1 MAQFKWNEENT
12 ATLTSS
18 VTEGVQVS
26 QAELHGLAETLGT
39 TARSVGSKLR
49 KIGYDV
55 QLASEVNKAGW
66 DAEDQDELEA
76 FLGANSGEFTYAEI
90 AAKVAGGKFTTKQVQ
105 GKILSMELTGD
116 VKPAEKAVAVR
127 TYSEAEEAQLI
138 ELVASG
144 ASMEAVTEAMGRS
157 IEKVRGKCLSL
168 LKEGRIEAIPT
179 QVTSSAKAKEDILEG
194 IDYANLTVAEI
205 AVKANRSE
213 RGVKALLTR
222 RKLNCADHNGADRAA
237 KIAEKKA

>member
-12 ATLTSS
+12 ATLTSA

-26 QAELHGLAETLGT
+26 QAELHTIAGDLGT

-49 KIGYDV
+49 KLGYDV
-55 QLASEVNKAGW
+55 QLASEVNKVGW
-66 DAEDQDELEA
+66 DPEDQAELEA
-76 FLGANSGEFTYAEI
+76 FLVANSGAFTYAEI
-90 AAKVAGGKFTTKQVQ
+90 ATKVAGGKFTTKQVQ

-116 VKPAEKAVAVR
+116 VKPAEKVVAAR
-127 TYSEAEEAQLI
+127 TYSAEEEAKLI
-138 ELVASG
+138 SLVESG
-144 ASMEAVTEAMGRS
+144 ASMEDVTEAMGRS

-168 LKEGRIEAIPT
+168 LKEGRIDAIPT
-179 QVTSSAKAKEDILEG
+179 QTTSSAKAKEDILAG
-194 IDYANLTVAEI
+194 IDYAGMTVAEI
-205 AVKANRSE
+205 AIAANRSE